1 MFRLVHSRA
10 VPTAALATVAL
21 STTATRGIRQGHFEP
36 PLDKQAGENS
46 RRGPPVAHSLPVYKT
61 AHKLQSS
68 ARWKT
73 ANLITNVVGGKD
85 FRLRETH
92 GEGRIDDTGMYRDW
106 LYGEE
111 RRFANYAGL
120 AMGFTS
126 IGLFYYTM
134 KMMGAES
141 WDIPAP
147 LLTKPPDVAVREKTP
162 LPTIVTRTT
171 LIKKDDVAKAS
182 EATHAAKSLS

>member
-1 MFRLVHSRA
+1 MISTSHRFLRA
-10 VPTAALATVAL
+10 
-21 STTATRGIRQGHFEP
+21 GHFEP

-73 ANLITNVVGGKD
+73 ANVITNVVGGKD
-85 FRLRETH
+85 YRLRETH
-92 GEGRIDDTGMYRDW
+92 GEGRVDDTGMYRDW

-111 RRFANYAGL
+111 RRFANYSAIALGC
-120 AMGFTS
+120 TS
-126 IGLFYYTM
+126 ISLFYYTM
-134 KMMGAES
+134 KMMGQET

-147 LLTKPPDVAVREKTP
+147 LLTKPPDVASRNTAPKTP
-162 LPTIVTRTT
+162 LPPIVTRSN
-171 LIKKDDVAKAS
+171 LVKKDELAAARQKEEDAEVAGAAVRAGKA
-182 EATHAAKSLS
+182 